1 MDHERFDESCVCV
14 CSVNTHFHE
23 YKVMKMIYILF
34 FFFLCFVQTNG
45 TDTMTKK
52 SASLTGKELK
62 L

>member
-23 YKVMKMIYILF
+23 YKVMKMIYIYF
-34 FFFLCFVQTNG
+34 FFLLCFVQTNG
-45 TDTMTKK
+45 TDIMTKK

>member
-23 YKVMKMIYILF
+23 YKVMKIIYTF
-34 FFFLCFVQTNG
+34 FLLCFVQTNG
-45 TDTMTKK
+45 TDTKK